1 LGVADRSQF
10 VPGSFFDVRLDT
22 GFDLVLLP
30 NFLHHFDYPTNVT
43 LLKKVR
49 VALSPEGRVAV
60 IEFVPN
66 EDRVSP
72 PDGAL
77 FAMRM
82 LGTTPSGDAYTLGE
96 IDSMLREAGFGPSQ
110 AHSLA
115 PAPQRLMIASPR

>member
-1 LGVADRSQF
+1 
-10 VPGSFFDVRLDT
+10 
-22 GFDLVLLP
+22 LLP

-43 LLKKVR
+43 LLKKVLLT
-49 VALSPEGRVAV
+49 LSPAGRVAI

-82 LGTTPSGDAYTLGE
+82 LGTTPSGDAYTLQE
-96 IDSMLREAGFGPSQ
+96 INSMLREAGFGGSQ
-110 AHSLA
+110 THSLA
-115 PAPQRLMIASPR
+115 PAPQQLIIASRFEQLRK